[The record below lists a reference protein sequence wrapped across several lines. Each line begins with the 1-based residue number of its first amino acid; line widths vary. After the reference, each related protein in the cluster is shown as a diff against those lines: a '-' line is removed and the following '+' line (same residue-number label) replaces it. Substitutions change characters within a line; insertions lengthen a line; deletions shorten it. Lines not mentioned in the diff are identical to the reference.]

1 LPKKQFP
8 RKTATTTLERRN
20 PTELD
25 RRNPNCFT
33 SKLLHENV
41 VESPREAQGKQEDQ
55 AKAAERFADWFL
67 MDFGIRG

>member
-1 LPKKQFP
+1 MTFAKKTIPPKNSNNHA
-8 RKTATTTLERRN
+8 RKTKSYRAR
-20 PTELD
+20 PTK
-25 RRNPNCFT
+25 P
-33 SKLLHENV
+33 KLLHENV